1 VPDFKLIKPQT
12 ARVYMMLQNSLQ
24 TTKQQAQRIRKKR
37 RLNFEILVTPCEP
50 TGKEVESEK
59 ESTEEVHAVINLQ
72 ENQFQCRLCPPPD
85 KAPCFLSP

>member
-1 VPDFKLIKPQT
+1 
-12 ARVYMMLQNSLQ
+12 MMLQNSLQ
-24 TTKQQAQRIRKKR
+24 TMKKQAQRIRKKR

-72 ENQFQCRLCPPPD
+72 ENQLQCLLCPPPE
-85 KAPCFLSP
+85 KAPCFLTLDRRAPHRREVD